1 MSKESNWQIELSGDI
16 NKALDQMAALGKLV
30 WDGFHQ
36 PSTAVVIELMN
47 ETKYTLQHVGNYRWQ
62 GNFKEPTD
70 GLQPG
75 HGRVWG
81 MESKGLDGSFGAVI
95 YQLWDGDTE
104 LNAYLVIGNL
114 VYFDGAQPHYTALL
128 TETNQYAEGK
138 PRTLNL
144 LNDGKSSAWT
154 QTYPDVAGL
163 SLTIKADIWTET
175 INARAE
181 NFRVQLTATP

>member
-1 MSKESNWQIELSGDI
+1 
-16 NKALDQMAALGKLV
+16 
-30 WDGFHQ
+30 
-36 PSTAVVIELMN
+36 
-47 ETKYTLQHVGNYRWQ
+47 
-62 GNFKEPTD
+62 
-70 GLQPG
+70 
-75 HGRVWG
+75 

-95 YQLWDGDTE
+95 YQLWNGDTE
-104 LNAYLVIGNL
+104 LKAYLVIGNL

-154 QTYPDVAGL
+154 EAYPDIAGL